1 MKGGFRQVKAP
12 KRKFQLV
19 SPYCSIYCLQ
29 KNVKPPLWSSTM
41 LHPATGDRTEKQ
53 DLVFAQR
60 DNADGLLLAPHT
72 HRVSKTCTSC
82 GTKTAVNRHSCR
94 MYILLQSLC
103 QDKGKCAFED
113 TQNTFQYLPW
123 LGAFR
128 KVPSVSVF
136 WTAFKF
142 GYLHPCRK
150 LDLPDSAHLAEAGL
164 WGCKACTA
172 HFETVT
178 STNNSNFHSHNWILQ
193 LL

>member
-1 MKGGFRQVKAP
+1 
-12 KRKFQLV
+12 
-19 SPYCSIYCLQ
+19 
-29 KNVKPPLWSSTM
+29 M

-94 MYILLQSLC
+94 MYILLQSL
-103 QDKGKCAFED
+103 ED

-128 KVPSVSVF
+128 KVPSVSIF
-136 WTAFKF
+136 
-142 GYLHPCRK
+142 
-150 LDLPDSAHLAEAGL
+150 
-164 WGCKACTA
+164 
-172 HFETVT
+172 
-178 STNNSNFHSHNWILQ
+178 
-193 LL
+193 

>member
-1 MKGGFRQVKAP
+1 MEQHNASSSHWGQNWKARFSICPKGQCR
-12 KRKFQLV
+12 
-19 SPYCSIYCLQ
+19 
-29 KNVKPPLWSSTM
+29 WSSASST
-41 LHPATGDRTEKQ
+41 
-53 DLVFAQR
+53 
-60 DNADGLLLAPHT
+60 HT

-103 QDKGKCAFED
+103 QDKGKCALED

-128 KVPSVSVF
+128 KVPSVSIF

-142 GYLHPCRK
+142 GYLHLCRK

-164 WGCKACTA
+164 WGRKACTA

-193 LL
+193 LLQVFREHS